1 MKRRRKLATSVGLGL
16 LVVSALP
23 MGSQPV
29 DAADHND
36 GMAATDDQ
44 QADIADLYVWHD
56 MKANT
61 LTVIATFD
69 GFLAP
74 GDDIAFDPDVL
85 YTIHIDNT
93 ADPVEAYDWDSND
106 NDNVSDIQI
115 YVRYGQNGNGDW
127 GFQVENL
134 PGSTAPL
141 VAAVGE
147 TAMDGEIVR
156 ATSDVFDDPFFF
168 DLEGFQATAV
178 NLMETDNNADLA
190 FASLQ
195 KGTFG
200 VPNDT
205 FAGNNIKAIVMEMDL
220 TEALGDSN
228 PENFL
233 QIWATTGRVAE

>member
-1 MKRRRKLATSVGLGL
+1 MQRRKLATTLGLGL
-16 LVVSALP
+16 LVASALP

-36 GMAATDDQ
+36 GMATTDDQ
-44 QADIADLYVWHD
+44 QADIADVYAWHD
-56 MKANT
+56 LKANR

-74 GDDIAFDPDVL
+74 GDEVEFDPDVL

-93 ADPVEAYDWDSND
+93 ADPVEAFDWDSND

-115 YVRYGQNGNGDW
+115 YVRYGTNALGDT

-134 PGSTAPL
+134 PGTTMPL
-141 VAAVGE
+141 VAAIGQDATE
-147 TAMDGEIVR
+147 GDIAR

-168 DLEGFQATAV
+168 DLEGFQATAA
-178 NLMETDNNADLA
+178 NLMETDEDADLG

-195 KGTFG
+195 MATFG
-200 VPNDT
+200 MPNDT
-205 FAGNNIKAIVMEMDL
+205 FAGNNVKAIVLDMDL
-220 TEALGDSN
+220 AAALGDDN
-228 PENFL
+228 PEGFL
-233 QIWATTGRVAE
+233 QIWATTGRAPR

>member
-1 MKRRRKLATSVGLGL
+1 MKRRKLAKGVGLAL
-16 LVVSALP
+16 LVASALP

-44 QADIADLYVWHD
+44 QADIADVYAWHD
-56 MKANT
+56 TKANT

-74 GDDIAFDPDVL
+74 GDEIAFDPNVL

-93 ADPVEAYDWDSND
+93 ADPIEAFDWDSND

-115 YVRYGQNGNGDW
+115 YVRYGQNGLGDW

-134 PGSTAPL
+134 PGSAGPL

-147 TAMDGEIVR
+147 TVEDGDVAR
-156 ATSDVFDDPFFF
+156 ATSGVFDDPFFF
-168 DLEGFQATAV
+168 DFEGFVLTGA
-178 NLMETDNNADLA
+178 NLMETDNNADLG

-195 KGTFG
+195 PKTFG
-200 VPNDT
+200 MPNDS
-205 FAGNNIKAIVMEMDL
+205 FAGNNIKAIVLEMDL
-220 TEALGDSN
+220 TATLGDAN
-228 PENFL
+228 PEGFL

>member
-1 MKRRRKLATSVGLGL
+1 
-16 LVVSALP
+16 
-23 MGSQPV
+23 MGSQSV

-44 QADIADLYVWHD
+44 QADIADVYAWHD
-56 MKANT
+56 TKANR
-61 LTVIATFD
+61 LTVVATFD

-74 GDDIAFDPDVL
+74 GDPIEFDPNVL

-93 ADPVEAYDWDSND
+93 ADPIVAFDWDNND

-134 PGSTAPL
+134 PGTTMPL

-147 TAMDGEIVR
+147 TAMEGDVAR

-168 DLEGFQATAV
+168 DLDGFQATAA
-178 NLMETDNNADLA
+178 NLMETDNDADLG

-195 KGTFG
+195 EATFG

-205 FAGNNIKAIVMEMDL
+205 FAGNNIKAIVLDMDL
-220 TEALGDSN
+220 TATLGDDN

-233 QIWATTGRVAE
+233 QIWATTGRVAR